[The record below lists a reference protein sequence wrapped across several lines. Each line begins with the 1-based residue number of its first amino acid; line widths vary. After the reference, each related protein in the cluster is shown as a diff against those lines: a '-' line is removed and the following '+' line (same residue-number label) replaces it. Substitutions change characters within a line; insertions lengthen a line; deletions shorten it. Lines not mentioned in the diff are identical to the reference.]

1 MYLAHRQSHPK
12 YNIATLTYAADLQL
26 LAIERLREAE
36 CLLASGHFHG
46 AHHLGGYAIELALKA
61 IACRKLNVEIFD
73 KTVVPGHIA
82 RAFMIH
88 DLSDLIFLAG
98 LSQDLKILSSSEG
111 EFANNWSLVSDWSEQ
126 RRYDLRCD
134 PQTAKNFLESVKIVL
149 SWLQKIW

>member
-1 MYLAHRQSHPK
+1 MTLAS
-12 YNIATLTYAADLQL
+12 DLQL
-26 LAIERLREAE
+26 LATERLKEAE
-36 CLLASGHFHG
+36 CLLDAGHYHG
-46 AHHLGGYAIELALKA
+46 AHYMGGYAIELALKV
-61 IACRKLNVEIFD
+61 IACKKLNVEIFD

-88 DLSDLIFLAG
+88 DLADLIFLAG
-98 LSQDLKILSSSEG
+98 LSHDLKILSSRED